1 MNASESALLQSSLAL
16 VKQRFQALVGDS
28 PCKAWL
34 LHVHDSKSAEE
45 PEIYALADGYK
56 TPGVASKQSTWAKL
70 GCPAIGL
77 EVPRF
82 RRAVR
87 LNGSQSLTPICD
99 EAATLLMS
107 LPAAVQSRLWR
118 GMPARTRLAT
128 AEGDM
133 VWVLAVFELANLN
146 IAYSSLRAPR
156 PRPRPL
162 TKQNCQAFFD
172 PESKLPVD
180 PDWYSTLPDFAA
192 ASAQAIDILQ
202 SWLAEELRREAEV
215 ASEPPETA
223 ETIQRRLQEIV
234 RNCQEEHHLR
244 VRLCMEAFPDLRTGL
259 AKWERGD
266 HKGDCPEWQLANERL
281 VKRFGAIDGEP
292 PRWGL
297 RLRPPIMCVRWDEDA
312 AIDLGR
318 AIRDDLFD
326 AARSAIPEATNEP
339 PKPVEPQGGALAGG
353 RRAEAA
359 FEFRP
364 NGDGYYIKGF
374 GQSGHVTAKGAKG
387 LHDLFRLVQTPGVL
401 VPMLELHAGPGV
413 ERAEGDGQSHQPVA
427 DGETLKQLA
436 AKRKQLKADI
446 ESAGSDMERNELE
459 TELAAVEAAAKGMR
473 GLDGKPR
480 DMNNPLDKLRPKLL
494 KRISTAVRQLRE
506 ANLDRLA
513 DDFDSAVTSE
523 AGCLVY
529 RPAVEGLT
537 WNVTNL

>member
-34 LHVHDSKSAEE
+34 LHVHDSKSDEE

-156 PRPRPL
+156 PRPL

-180 PDWYSTLPDFAA
+180 PDWHSTLPDFAA

-215 ASEPPETA
+215 ASEPP
-223 ETIQRRLQEIV
+223 
-234 RNCQEEHHLR
+234 
-244 VRLCMEAFPDLRTGL
+244 
-259 AKWERGD
+259 
-266 HKGDCPEWQLANERL
+266 
-281 VKRFGAIDGEP
+281 
-292 PRWGL
+292 
-297 RLRPPIMCVRWDEDA
+297 
-312 AIDLGR
+312 
-318 AIRDDLFD
+318 
-326 AARSAIPEATNEP
+326 
-339 PKPVEPQGGALAGG
+339 KPVEPQAETLTGGDDTAGG
-353 RRAEAA
+353 RVEAIGKPA
-359 FEFRP
+359 KLRR
-364 NGDGYYIKGF
+364 GRRKGVPASDVKEDQRIADAWAT
-374 GQSGHVTAKGAKG
+374 GQYAS
-387 LHDLFRLVQTPGVL
+387 
-401 VPMLELHAGPGV
+401 LE
-413 ERAEGDGQSHQPVA
+413 
-427 DGETLKQLA
+427 
-436 AKRKQLKADI
+436 
-446 ESAGSDMERNELE
+446 
-459 TELAAVEAAAKGMR
+459 ELATAFGITKPDVVAA
-473 GLDGKPR
+473 
-480 DMNNPLDKLRPKLL
+480 
-494 KRISTAVRQLRE
+494 
-506 ANLDRLA
+506 LDRH
-513 DDFDSAVTSE
+513 
-523 AGCLVY
+523 
-529 RPAVEGLT
+529 RKR
-537 WNVTNL
+537 